1 MWHLQVVVQP
11 PVPPLAL
18 PAADPYL
25 APTTTARKV
34 KVRVKDQLLLIPLP
48 DPDRT
53 VQWLRGKG
61 EKIDETA
68 NQDSQFL
75 LQYFEIP
82 IHQNQKSWLSFF
94 RIRILVCH
102 NSKYVSISLSE
113 KVDFL
118 DRVIAMCIG
127 IQLFTL
133 MWNLIQPFT

>member
-1 MWHLQVVVQP
+1 M
-11 PVPPLAL
+11 PPLAL

-82 IHQNQKSWLSFF
+82 IHQNQKS
-94 RIRILVCH
+94 
-102 NSKYVSISLSE
+102 
-113 KVDFL
+113 
-118 DRVIAMCIG
+118 
-127 IQLFTL
+127 
-133 MWNLIQPFT
+133 